1 MTTTTRWSERQ
12 RALDR
17 PPRRHADGPS
27 DRVDGGFVVR
37 FDRPERIL
45 HWVSAVAVLVAVA
58 TGAVLYVEP
67 LAVAIGR
74 RELVKNIHVVS
85 GFAGVVPFLVA
96 MAGPWR
102 AGLQRDVERF
112 SMWHDDDVRFLRRR
126 TRPGSETGKFN
137 GGQKLN
143 AVLLSSALVVMVMTG
158 SIMKWFG
165 PFPLEWRSGATFV
178 HDWVSFGLW
187 FLIPA
192 HIIKAI
198 ITPGAV
204 RGMWT
209 GWARRSDAQARP
221 RWWATIA
228 DRGDEP
234 GDG

>member
-1 MTTTTRWSERQ
+1 MTAPTRWSQRQ
-12 RALDR
+12 DAADT
-17 PPRRHADGPS
+17 PPRTHAHGPS
-27 DRVDGGFVVR
+27 DTVQGDFGVR

-45 HWVSAVAVLVAVA
+45 HWVSATAVLLAVV
-58 TGAVLYVEP
+58 TGAILYVEP

-74 RELVKNIHVVS
+74 RELVKNLHVAT
-85 GFAGVVPFLVA
+85 GFAGVVPFLVV

-102 AGLQRDVERF
+102 AGLQRDVQRF
-112 SMWHDDDVRFLRRR
+112 SMWHDDDVRYLRRR
-126 TRPGSETGKFN
+126 TRPGSDTGKFN

-158 SIMKWFG
+158 TIMKWFG

-209 GWARRSDAQARP
+209 GWARRHEAEARP
-221 RWWATIA
+221 RWWASMGESAT
-228 DRGDEP
+228 DRD
-234 GDG
+234 DG